1 MSEAIHNP
9 ILSQVSQKLLL
20 RRGRELLV
28 LCDTASSFLDFPGG
42 RLNASVKDNLT
53 TAGLLVEFER
63 EVAEELG
70 EDVRYSVNTVPVGT
84 GIHLDTEGVPT
95 FSVFYEGIYVS
106 GEIVLSEEH
115 GSMRWVSVDDYD
127 PTGEKWKK
135 SYEEV
140 VREYVSRNR

>member
-1 MSEAIHNP
+1 MAEAIHDS

-28 LCDTASSFLDFPGG
+28 LRDTGSQFMDFPGG
-42 RLNASVKDNLT
+42 RINGSVAGNLT

-70 EDVRYSVNTVPVGT
+70 EEVWYVINPAPVGT
-84 GIHLDTEGVPT
+84 GIHFDSDGRLV
-95 FSVFYEGIYVS
+95 FSVFYEGTYVS

-115 GSMRWVSVDDYD
+115 DTMRWVSVDDYD
-127 PTGEKWKK
+127 PTSEPWKK
-135 SYEEV
+135 DYEEV
-140 VREYVSRNR
+140 VGEYVRRYR